1 MSSDEVWESCWTM
14 SPAQKHILITG
25 ASGLVGPLL
34 AARLLDDPQY
44 RVFMTDIVPPTVP
57 AGVKHAENA
66 TCIAADL
73 CDKTSL
79 DELLRSTQ
87 PLSAAFLFHGIMS
100 AGSEANPDL
109 ALRVNLDATRTL
121 LLRLSETNRG
131 LRVVFASSNAI
142 YGPPLPELVTDATM
156 PTPTGVY
163 GTCKYMVE
171 LLVNDLTRRG
181 CIDGFSVR
189 FPTISVRPGKPTA
202 AASSFLSGIIREP
215 MNGLEC
221 VVPLTDR
228 GFKTPLCSP
237 RVCVENLL
245 RVLAW
250 KTDVLPAHIR
260 SVNFPG
266 IVVSIQEMVDALAKI
281 GGEDKLKLIREET
294 DEVSEKLL
302 RSWACHVD
310 YSTPL
315 RLGLVLDENAEQL
328 VREYVDGYVGGF
340 KK

>member
-1 MSSDEVWESCWTM
+1 M
-14 SPAQKHILITG
+14 SPAQKNILITG

-44 RVFMTDIVPPTVP
+44 RVFMTDIVPPTIP
-57 AGVKHAENA
+57 DGVEHPENV
-66 TCIAADL
+66 TCVAADL
-73 CDKTSL
+73 CHQKSI
-79 DELLRSTQ
+79 DELLQAAQ

-109 ALRVNLDATRTL
+109 ALRVNLDATRAL
-121 LLRLSETNRG
+121 LLSLAQTNRG
-131 LRVVFASSNAI
+131 VRVVFASSNAV
-142 YGPPLPELVTDATM
+142 YGPPLPELVTDATT

-181 CIDGFSVR
+181 GIDGFSVR
-189 FPTISVRPGKPTA
+189 FPSVSIRPGKPTA

-221 VVPLTDR
+221 IVPLKDR
-228 GFKTPLCSP
+228 GFQTPLCSP

-250 KTDVLPAHIR
+250 KSEVLPAHIR

-266 IVVSIQEMVDALAKI
+266 IVVSVQELMDALAKI
-281 GGEDKLKLIREET
+281 GGEDKLGLIREEP

-315 RLGLVLDENAEQL
+315 RLGLELDESAEQL
-328 VREYVDGYVGGF
+328 VQEYVDSL
-340 KK
+340 KR